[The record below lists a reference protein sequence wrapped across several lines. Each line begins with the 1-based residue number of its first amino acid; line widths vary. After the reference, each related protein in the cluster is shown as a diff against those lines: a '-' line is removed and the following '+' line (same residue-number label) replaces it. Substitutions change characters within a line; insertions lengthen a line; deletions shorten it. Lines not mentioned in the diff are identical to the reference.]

1 MIKQLLAACVVA
13 GIVPLAAQAQEVK
26 LRLAHFMPAASWQHT
41 DLFEAWGKA
50 VSEQSKGR
58 IEVRVFPA
66 QTLGKAVAG
75 YDNAINRIAEVTW
88 TVQGYTANRF
98 PLSQIVELP
107 GIFETA
113 EQGSC
118 AFQKL
123 YQSGAL
129 GDEYKDAHVLYVH
142 THGLGHLHTRDKV
155 VTRVA
160 DMKGLKIRQPTAVIG
175 RMLRAVGAEPV
186 GMPAPQVYEST
197 QRGAIDGFLLPWEAV
212 AGFRADEVS
221 NQHTELGVYSLAF
234 VLAMNKGV
242 YDGLPPDLKKVIDDN
257 SGARWAAIA
266 GRGYDNAD
274 VSGKKKTLD
283 SGKLNALTPADR
295 LAWQKAGAEAAES
308 YLAELEARG
317 LPARK
322 IYAQARQYAQECK
335 GPGAK

>member
-1 MIKQLLAACVVA
+1 MIKQLLTACVIA
-13 GIVPLAAQAQEVK
+13 GAFSVSAEAQEAK

-41 DLFEAWGKA
+41 DLFEAWAKT
-50 VSEQSKGR
+50 VHEQSKGR

-113 EQGSC
+113 KQGSC

-123 YQSGAL
+123 YDSGAL
-129 GDEYKDAHVLYVH
+129 ADEYKDTHVIFVQ
-142 THGLGHLHTRDKV
+142 THGLGHLHTKDRP

-160 DMKGLKIRQPTAVIG
+160 DIKGLKIRQPTAVIG

-186 GMPAPQVYEST
+186 GMPAPQIYEST

-212 AGFRADEVS
+212 AGFRAYEVS
-221 NQHTELGVYSLAF
+221 DQHTELGVYSLAF
-234 VLAMNKGV
+234 VMTMNKGV
-242 YDGLPPDLKKVIDDN
+242 YEGLPADLKKVIDDN
-257 SGARWAAIA
+257 SGMRWAMAA
-266 GRGYDNAD
+266 GSGFDAAD
-274 VSGKKKTLD
+274 VSGKAKTLA
-283 SGKLNALTPADR
+283 SGKLNALTVEDR
-295 LAWQKAGAEAAES
+295 KAWEKAGAEAAEG
-308 YLAELEARG
+308 YLAELEGRG

-322 IYAQARQYAQECK
+322 IYAQAKKFAQECK
-335 GPGAK
+335 EAR

>member
-13 GIVPLAAQAQEVK
+13 GIVPVAAQAQEVK

-50 VSEQSKGR
+50 VNEQSKGR

-129 GDEYKDAHVLYVH
+129 GDEYKDTHVLYVH
-142 THGLGHLHTRDKV
+142 THGLGHLHTKDKV

-160 DMKGLKIRQPTAVIG
+160 DVKGLKIRQPTAVIG

-242 YDGLPPDLKKVIDDN
+242 YDGLPPDLRKVIDDN

-283 SGKLNALTPADR
+283 SGKLNTLTPEDR
-295 LAWQKAGAEAAES
+295 LAWQKAGAEAAEG

-335 GPGAK
+335 GGGAK

>member
-1 MIKQLLAACVVA
+1 MIKQLLAACV
-13 GIVPLAAQAQEVK
+13 IVGTFSVSAHAQEAK

-41 DLFEAWGKA
+41 ELFEAWAKT
-50 VSEQSKGR
+50 VHEQSKGR

-113 EQGSC
+113 RQGSC

-123 YQSGAL
+123 YDSGAL
-129 GDEYKDAHVLYVH
+129 ADEYKDTHVLFVQ
-142 THGLGHLHTRDKV
+142 THGLGHLHTKGRP

-160 DMKGLKIRQPTAVIG
+160 DIKGLKIRQPTAVIG

-186 GMPAPQVYEST
+186 GMPAPQIYEST

-221 NQHTELGVYSLAF
+221 DQHTELGVYSLAF
-234 VLAMNKGV
+234 VMTMNKGV
-242 YDGLPPDLKKVIDDN
+242 YEGLPADLKKVIDDN
-257 SGARWAAIA
+257 SGMRWAMVA
-266 GRGYDNAD
+266 GGGFDAAD
-274 VSGKKKTLD
+274 VSGKEKTLA
-283 SGKLNALTPADR
+283 SGKLNALTAEDR
-295 LAWQKAGAEAAES
+295 TAWEKAGAEAAEG
-308 YLAELEARG
+308 YLAELEGRG

-322 IYAQARQYAQECK
+322 IYAQLKTFAQECK
-335 GPGAK
+335 EAR

>member
-1 MIKQLLAACVVA
+1 MVRKTLIACV
-13 GIVPLAAQAQEVK
+13 AAALIPAAAHAQEVK

-41 DLFEAWGKA
+41 EMFEAWGKA
-50 VSEQSKGR
+50 VQEQSKGR

-75 YDNAINRIAEVTW
+75 YDNAVNRVAEVTW

-98 PLSQIVELP
+98 PLSQLAELP
-107 GIFETA
+107 GIFTTA
-113 EQGSC
+113 AQGSC

-123 YQSGAL
+123 YDSGAL
-129 GDEYKDAHVLYVH
+129 ADEYKDSHVLYVH
-142 THGLGHLHTRDKV
+142 THGLGHLHTRDKP

-160 DMKGLKIRQPTAVIG
+160 EVKGMKIRQPTPVIG

-186 GMPAPQVYEST
+186 GMPAPQIYETT

-221 NQHTELGVYSLAF
+221 NHHTELGVYSLAF
-234 VLAMNKGV
+234 VLTMNKQV
-242 YDGLPPDLKKVIDDN
+242 YQGLPPDLKKVIDDN
-257 SGARWAAIA
+257 SGARWAAVA

-274 VSGKKKTLD
+274 VSGRKKTLD
-283 SGKLNALTPADR
+283 SGKLHSLTPEDR
-295 LAWQKAGAEAAES
+295 KAWEKAGAEAADS
-308 YLAELEARG
+308 YVAELEAKG

-322 IYAQARQYAQECK
+322 VLAQLRQYAQECGK
-335 GPGAK
+335 

>member
-1 MIKQLLAACVVA
+1 M
-13 GIVPLAAQAQEVK
+13 
-26 LRLAHFMPAASWQHT
+26 
-41 DLFEAWGKA
+41 
-50 VSEQSKGR
+50 
-58 IEVRVFPA
+58 
-66 QTLGKAVAG
+66 
-75 YDNAINRIAEVTW
+75 
-88 TVQGYTANRF
+88 
-98 PLSQIVELP
+98 
-107 GIFETA
+107 
-113 EQGSC
+113 
-118 AFQKL
+118 
-123 YQSGAL
+123 
-129 GDEYKDAHVLYVH
+129 
-142 THGLGHLHTRDKV
+142 
-155 VTRVA
+155 
-160 DMKGLKIRQPTAVIG
+160 
-175 RMLRAVGAEPV
+175 
-186 GMPAPQVYEST
+186 
-197 QRGAIDGFLLPWEAV
+197 

>member
-1 MIKQLLAACVVA
+1 MIKQLLAACV
-13 GIVPLAAQAQEVK
+13 IVGAFSVSAHAQEAK

-41 DLFEAWGKA
+41 ELFEAWAKT
-50 VSEQSKGR
+50 VHEQSKGR

-113 EQGSC
+113 RQGSC

-123 YQSGAL
+123 YDSGAL
-129 GDEYKDAHVLYVH
+129 ADEYKDTHVLFVQ
-142 THGLGHLHTRDKV
+142 THGLGHLHTKGRP

-160 DMKGLKIRQPTAVIG
+160 DIKGLKIRQPTAVIG

-186 GMPAPQVYEST
+186 GMPAPQIYEST

-212 AGFRADEVS
+212 AGFRAYEVS
-221 NQHTELGVYSLAF
+221 DQHTELGVYSLAF
-234 VLAMNKGV
+234 VMTMNKGV
-242 YDGLPPDLKKVIDDN
+242 YEGLPADLKKVIDDN
-257 SGARWAAIA
+257 SGMRWAMVA
-266 GRGYDNAD
+266 GGGFDAAD
-274 VSGKKKTLD
+274 VSGKEKTLA
-283 SGKLNALTPADR
+283 SGKLNALTAEDR
-295 LAWQKAGAEAAES
+295 TAWEKAGAEAAEG
-308 YLAELEARG
+308 YLAELEGRG

-322 IYAQARQYAQECK
+322 IYAQAQKFAQECK
-335 GPGAK
+335 EAR

>member
-1 MIKQLLAACVVA
+1 MIKQLFAACVVA

-50 VSEQSKGR
+50 VNEQSKGR

-123 YQSGAL
+123 YQSGAWMDQV
-129 GDEYKDAHVLYVH
+129 GCS
-142 THGLGHLHTRDKV
+142 
-155 VTRVA
+155 
-160 DMKGLKIRQPTAVIG
+160 TA
-175 RMLRAVGAEPV
+175 
-186 GMPAPQVYEST
+186 GMPALESVI
-197 QRGAIDGFLLPWEAV
+197 GAA
-212 AGFRADEVS
+212 A
-221 NQHTELGVYSLAF
+221 
-234 VLAMNKGV
+234 
-242 YDGLPPDLKKVIDDN
+242 PPDGTVVSDSIP
-257 SGARWAAIA
+257 AVQVF
-266 GRGYDNAD
+266 RGVGGELAD
-274 VSGKKKTLD
+274 
-283 SGKLNALTPADR
+283 A
-295 LAWQKAGAEAAES
+295 
-308 YLAELEARG
+308 
-317 LPARK
+317 
-322 IYAQARQYAQECK
+322 
-335 GPGAK
+335 